1 MDLARLS
8 PSLNIWRAVWIFA
21 VAFFAA
27 CGAFAVE
34 AGNQPVAN
42 DGRLAD
48 WATVL
53 EQRSQWP
60 PKVRLQNASAF
71 DIVLGGV
78 KKGAMTLPK
87 GTLVEIR
94 GVSGEFL
101 QVSAAGLAG
110 SVHYGSTDLVSFIK
124 FPVQEESASTPLPDV
139 RGGEVSSALPPYQ
152 VLPFGDIMPDGWIR
166 EQMLRDITSG
176 NASYLEKMR
185 PLGAP
190 VTPGSGRGY
199 GEFEGNFADV
209 IIRNAILTGH
219 QPWMERAKGIADFLV
234 GEQDEEGY
242 VGRKRPA
249 DFEDLA
255 DKEGELW
262 GQCCFLR
269 AFLAYYEFSK
279 EQKYLDA
286 AVRSVDFMISL
297 FGKDKNKYFVGE
309 STMEGGG
316 RAHGLMYIDVLEKL
330 HQLTGDKKYLDFA
343 FRLYGDYSSSIN
355 LKNTDHQLSFLLDKS
370 SLFQHHA
377 PHVAEHSRVVYWLS
391 TETEDPKLKEAAANS
406 LSKLNASLSPSG
418 GLVTDDKILEAV
430 GGKPGSPDLRYEYC
444 SITETANSLESA
456 YQKLGDPAVA
466 EMVENTVFNAAQ
478 AARFSDGKAAAYCSK
493 DNQSQA
499 VGDPDNASFRL
510 QYAACHRI
518 ACCVYNVNRVMP
530 YYVSNMWMK
539 TADGKALLAA
549 FYGPSVLNTKIAG
562 TEVEILQQTLYPFEE
577 EVTMVVKPAQEAR
590 FDILLRDPS
599 WSKETRVVADG
610 AEQSRENGFI
620 RLSKQWTKGD
630 TIKIQFAPGLEVKS
644 THGGESYVKRGAL
657 LYALKFDHSSEATK
671 TWEGTDFA
679 NYDTRLANKADAGKF
694 SDLKFPAVPGDG
706 NHPFTYSRN
715 PQASARYP
723 FDVPFGFIR
732 VPLLFEGK
740 PADVELVPIGSTVLR
755 KTSFAN

>member
-1 MDLARLS
+1 MR
-8 PSLNIWRAVWIFA
+8 RAVWIFA
-21 VAFFAA
+21 LAAFAI
-27 CGAFAVE
+27 CGVFAVE
-34 AGNQPVAN
+34 AESLPVAN

-48 WATVL
+48 WAAVL
-53 EQRSQWP
+53 EQRSEWP
-60 PKVRLQNASAF
+60 QKCRLQSACAF
-71 DIVLGGV
+71 DIMLGGV

-101 QVSAAGLAG
+101 QVSAAGLTG
-110 SVHYGSTDLVSFIK
+110 SVHYASTDLASFMK
-124 FPVQEESASTPLPDV
+124 LPEQEESKPAAVPVVPD
-139 RGGEVSSALPPYQ
+139 GGDVAAAPLPPYQ
-152 VLPFGDIMPDGWIR
+152 VLPFGDIKPDGWIR

-199 GEFEGNFADV
+199 GEFEGNFADA
-209 IIRNAILTGH
+209 IIRNALLTGH
-219 QPWMERAKGIADFLV
+219 QPWLVWAKRIADFLV
-234 GEQDEEGY
+234 AQQDEEGY

-269 AFLAYYEFSK
+269 AFLAYYEYSK

-309 STMEGGG
+309 STMEGGA

-343 FRLYGDYSSSIN
+343 FRLYGDYSNSIN
-355 LKNTDHQLSFLLDKS
+355 LKNTDHQLSSLLDKN
-370 SLFQHHA
+370 SLFLHHA

-391 TETEDPKLKEAAANS
+391 TETDDPKLKEAAANS
-406 LSKLNASLSPSG
+406 LSKLKASLSPSG
-418 GLVTDDKILEAV
+418 GLVTDNKILESV
-430 GGKPGSPDLRYEYC
+430 GGNPGSPDLRYEYC
-444 SITETANSLESA
+444 SITESAISMESA
-456 YQKLGDPAVA
+456 FQKLGDPATA
-466 EMVENTVFNAAQ
+466 ESAENIVFNAAQ
-478 AARFSDGKAAAYCSK
+478 AARFADGKAAAYCSK

-499 VGDPDNASFRL
+499 AGDPDSATFRL

-539 TADGKALLAA
+539 TGDGKALLAA
-549 FYGPSVLNTKIAG
+549 FYGPSVLNTKLAG
-562 TEVEILQQTLYPFEE
+562 TEVEIRQQTLYPFEE
-577 EVTMVVKPAQEAR
+577 EVTMVVNPAQDAR

-630 TIKIQFAPGLEVKS
+630 TIKIQFAPGVEVKT
-644 THGGESYVKRGAL
+644 THGGECYVKRGAL

-671 TWEGTDFA
+671 KWEGTDFA

-694 SDLKFPAVPGDG
+694 SDSKFPPEPVAGSPL
-706 NHPFTYSRN
+706 FTYSRN
-715 PQASARYP
+715 PDASARFP
-723 FDVPFGFIR
+723 FDTPFGFIR
-732 VPLLFEGK
+732 GPLLFEGK
-740 PADVELVPIGSTVLR
+740 PVDESLVPIGSTVLR
-755 KTSFAN
+755 KTSFGK